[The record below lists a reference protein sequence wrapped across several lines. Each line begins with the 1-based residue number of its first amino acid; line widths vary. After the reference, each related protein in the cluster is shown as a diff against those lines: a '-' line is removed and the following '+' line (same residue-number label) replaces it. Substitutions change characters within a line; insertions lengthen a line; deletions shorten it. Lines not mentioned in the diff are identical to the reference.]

1 MSSDIRIYGIDNAI
15 TFKKT
20 KEKYGGLSNM
30 ASGYPINL
38 NNIRILTSEALYQSL
53 RYPEY
58 PEFQKEI
65 ILQRSPM
72 TAKMIS
78 KKYLKMTRHDW
89 DTSRISIMRWC
100 LKIKLMQN
108 WDKFGMLLLSTQD
121 KRIVELSTKD
131 KFWGAILNEEQGK
144 IVGTNA
150 LGRLLMEL
158 REEIPDLVGD
168 KIILP
173 PKIENFYFLGN
184 PIEGMRFKNMNHPN
198 SNNREDGNIYLF

>member
-65 ILQRSPM
+65 ILQ
-72 TAKMIS
+72 
-78 KKYLKMTRHDW
+78 
-89 DTSRISIMRWC
+89 
-100 LKIKLMQN
+100 
-108 WDKFGMLLLSTQD
+108 
-121 KRIVELSTKD
+121 
-131 KFWGAILNEEQGK
+131 
-144 IVGTNA
+144 
-150 LGRLLMEL
+150 
-158 REEIPDLVGD
+158 
-168 KIILP
+168 
-173 PKIENFYFLGN
+173 
-184 PIEGMRFKNMNHPN
+184 
-198 SNNREDGNIYLF
+198 

>member
-1 MSSDIRIYGIDNAI
+1 MSSDIRIYSIDNAI

-173 PKIENFYFLGN
+173 PKIENFYFL
-184 PIEGMRFKNMNHPN
+184 IK
-198 SNNREDGNIYLF
+198 YV